1 MLISSFDLE
10 DPSVSNSSLI
20 SSPLWFICKEEGVN
34 NICYHGHLPSLRTAD
49 AFPVVASLPPKNIF
63 RRERSDDRKCV
74 CCSQA
79 ITYLALG
86 FSTVNYKKGKYIRPQ
101 IEVFT
106 YNFPFTDYNT
116 PCLLEKNCT
125 CSFLSHSINL
135 KKFLLLRIFVY
146 VLFWRNWPWVFDQW
160 KDYLRLGWGLLR
172 CLTWVTNPCRS
183 TLQCYWEES
192 VRNVTLSTVYL
203 YTCAGWFKL
212 KGRHCLHW
220 FL

>member
-1 MLISSFDLE
+1 MTLREKLSEFRVKQILYRVDIALYVH
-10 DPSVSNSSLI
+10 PKNSLRS
-20 SSPLWFICKEEGVN
+20 
-34 NICYHGHLPSLRTAD
+34 HLRAMTALDHSRYSLRTAD
-49 AFPVVASLPPKNIF
+49 AFLVVASLPPKNIF
-63 RRERSDDRKCV
+63 RGERSDDRKCV

-135 KKFLLLRIFVY
+135 KKFLLLRIFVCSFLTKLAMGLRPVKGLFKVRVGPFE
-146 VLFWRNWPWVFDQW
+146 VLD
-160 KDYLRLGWGLLR
+160 LG
-172 CLTWVTNPCRS
+172 N
-183 TLQCYWEES
+183 
-192 VRNVTLSTVYL
+192 
-203 YTCAGWFKL
+203 
-212 KGRHCLHW
+212 
-220 FL
+220 

>member
-10 DPSVSNSSLI
+10 DPSVWNSSLI
-20 SSPLWFICKEEGVN
+20 WTPLWFICKEEGVN
-34 NICYHGHLPSLRTAD
+34 NICYHDHLPSLRTAD
-49 AFPVVASLPPKNIF
+49 AFP
-63 RRERSDDRKCV
+63 DDRKCV

-125 CSFLSHSINL
+125 WSFFVAFDKFKKISFVKNFCLRSFLTKL
-135 KKFLLLRIFVY
+135 GLRPVKG
-146 VLFWRNWPWVFDQW
+146 LFKIRVGSFEVHD
-160 KDYLRLGWGLLR
+160 LG
-172 CLTWVTNPCRS
+172 NPCRS
-183 TLQCYWEES
+183 TL
-192 VRNVTLSTVYL
+192 
-203 YTCAGWFKL
+203 
-212 KGRHCLHW
+212 
-220 FL
+220 